1 MPTIAAVDNVI
12 ETSCKIYD
20 GKKRE
25 VSYKV
30 MRALVVGYTIPI
42 IIKESYIFNKEVLKQ
57 KLRRSFTLIYLSL
70 NT

>member
-1 MPTIAAVDNVI
+1 MLTIAAVDNVI

-30 MRALVVGYTIPI
+30 IRALVVGYTI
-42 IIKESYIFNKEVLKQ
+42 YINFYLLNRLKYYLNKQ
-57 KLRRSFTLIYLSL
+57 YIY
-70 NT
+70 N